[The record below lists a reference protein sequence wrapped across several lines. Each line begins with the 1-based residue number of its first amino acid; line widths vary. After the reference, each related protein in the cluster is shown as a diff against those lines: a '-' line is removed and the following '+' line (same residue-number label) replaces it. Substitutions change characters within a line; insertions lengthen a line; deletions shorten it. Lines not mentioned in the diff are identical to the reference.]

1 MVNTTNAKANLR
13 RSKLIDAA
21 KTKTGKSKLVNIA
34 NAKAKKTQSA
44 AGPAGSQNLR
54 AKFQHASRPLHEM
67 VRITLQERIQSGA
80 YSRDIALPS
89 VPTLADEFGVSA
101 ITLKR
106 ALRDLKMA
114 GLVRSVAGLGT
125 FIREQE
131 RFVLNMS
138 AALKLSGM
146 KDDALRSRRSLRIK
160 LLSIAKSEIQEPAL
174 LPFNPPTQ
182 IYLRVEKMI
191 FVDEI
196 PIAFDR
202 AFISLPIDQDFI
214 DSLGARFIYE
224 IMRGRQMPVISN
236 RMIIDAAPPAED
248 AQVALGIPDG
258 YPTLRKCYHFV
269 AGAPPIRVYGISVSP
284 FDRVACSLDSSEAI
298 HT

>member
-1 MVNTTNAKANLR
+1 MVNTVNLKIKPQVVAR
-13 RSKLIDAA
+13 PTVSQSLSSKFHHGA
-21 KTKTGKSKLVNIA
+21 
-34 NAKAKKTQSA
+34 
-44 AGPAGSQNLR
+44 
-54 AKFQHASRPLHEM
+54 RPLHEM
-67 VRITLQERIQSGA
+67 ARITLQERIQSGF
-80 YSRDIALPS
+80 YPKDVALPS
-89 VPTLADEFGVSA
+89 VPTLANEFGVSA

-125 FIREQE
+125 FVREQE
-131 RFVLNMS
+131 RFVLSMS

-146 KDDALRSRRSLRIK
+146 KDDALRSRRSLRIE

-174 LPFNPPTQ
+174 LPFNPPAQ

-214 DSLGARFIYE
+214 DSLGTRFIYE
-224 IMRGRQMPVISN
+224 VMRDREMPVVSN
-236 RMIIDAAPPAED
+236 RMIFDAAPPSED

-269 AGAPPIRVYGISVSP
+269 AGVKPIRVYGISVSP
-284 FDRVACSLDSSEAI
+284 FDRVACSLDSSKAI